1 MKNFLKTKVGVFMVG
16 LFVCLMAFAF
26 YRVNQR
32 HRALEAAAAAEQT
45 KPPPTK
51 ATTAPAGASE
61 RSEPSEPDLTDTER
75 NRQQQQQAAYI
86 GSYRQSPGQSRQER
100 DRSGN
105 TGIRRITATKPQE
118 AGTETVQKSLPTAE
132 SESAAPLPSFTL
144 RLQGRPA
151 SPANASRK
159 PVPATLTPAGQIG
172 DPSPAAG
179 ASQSLSTPLPA
190 GPTTVANPAIFPKPA
205 KPARFLPFGHPIK
218 CELVFTIDSTMEE
231 TPLVGL
237 VIAPVYNNGQLI
249 IPAGAE
255 LHGAAHPQPGHDR
268 LYASTEWVLVF
279 PRDGNK
285 PNGRQLKVR
294 GVALDRMQPD
304 DNGMTWGITDGAFG
318 LLGEVI
324 HTKNNQELYQFAATA
339 LEAATATL
347 QSTHETVNG
356 GQATDPTPRNA
367 LLQAAGADMGLI
379 VKRIKAEIEQN
390 GDFIRVPAGKQFYF
404 YPQQIIDPDL
414 ADISSDIAS
423 VQ

>member
-1 MKNFLKTKVGVFMVG
+1 VKNFLKTKLGIFMVG

-32 HRALEAAAAAEQT
+32 HQAREAAATAEQT
-45 KPPPTK
+45 KPLPAE
-51 ATTAPAGASE
+51 ATLVPNGTAEPEITAAE
-61 RSEPSEPDLTDTER
+61 RS
-75 NRQQQQQAAYI
+75 RQQIQQAAYI
-86 GSYRQSPGQSRQER
+86 GSYRQNAGQSRQEQ
-100 DRSGN
+100 DRNGN
-105 TGIRRITATKPQE
+105 TGTRRVTAAKPHE
-118 AGTETVQKSLPTAE
+118 AGTETVQQARPTVA
-132 SESAAPLPSFTL
+132 SEPAAPPPNFTL

-151 SPANASRK
+151 SPVQASRK
-159 PVPATLTPAGQIG
+159 AMPSPDALAEQIG
-172 DPSPAAG
+172 ALPSAAN
-179 ASQSLSTPLPA
+179 APLPA
-190 GPTTVANPAIFPKPA
+190 SVAQSADPTIKVYPAALPHPA
-205 KPARFLPFGHPIK
+205 KPARFLPYGYPIK

-237 VIAPVYNNGQLI
+237 VVSPVYNNGHLI

-255 LHGAAHPQPGHDR
+255 LHGTARPQPSHDR
-268 LYASTEWVLVF
+268 LYASSEWVLIF

-324 HTKNNQELYQFAATA
+324 HTKSNEEMYQFVATA
-339 LEAATATL
+339 LEAATSAL
-347 QSTHETVNG
+347 QSTHETANW
-356 GQATDPTPRNA
+356 GQTTDKNPRNA
-367 LLQAAGADMGLI
+367 LLQGAGADMGLI
-379 VKRIKAEIEQN
+379 VKKIRAEIEEN

-423 VQ
+423 VR